1 MLSPCVPGRGGPLR
15 HIPGP
20 SRIRC
25 PYTARGPDKEGDCTV
40 AENKGNGQMGR
51 ALRRGVALGL
61 ALIGMWGVGMTVDF
75 SALGGAVAAWGA
87 ESGTAA
93 VLLERQL
100 GALPGSGREAFTGW
114 GRLLLG
120 QSALL
125 SAGEEAVASARES
138 RGEDLQYQDPEL
150 FDQDGED
157 QVEPD
162 LQPPAQDG
170 DIVEMTAGGK
180 EGSQYIR
187 QGELYLYNRTS
198 KALDASIFS
207 SGTVDVPLGEG
218 PQILIVHTHGSEAY
232 SQTDGDLYEESD
244 PYRTTDC
251 THNVVRVGE
260 EMATVFRAHGFQ
272 VIHDTT
278 LYDYPAYNGA
288 YERSLA
294 AVEDWLGQYPTIKVV
309 LDVHRDAL
317 VGSNNE
323 IYKLVTTEAG
333 QKVAQVMMVIG
344 SDENSGAHPRWKDN
358 LAFAVLL
365 QKSLLQ
371 GYTSLARPIVL
382 RSSSYNQQVSPGSI
396 LVEVGGH
403 GNTLTEAIDGARMW
417 ADNVA
422 RTLLTLKTG

>member
-1 MLSPCVPGRGGPLR
+1 M
-15 HIPGP
+15 
-20 SRIRC
+20 
-25 PYTARGPDKEGDCTV
+25 
-40 AENKGNGQMGR
+40 AENKGNGQVGR

-61 ALIGMWGVGMTVDF
+61 ALIGIWGVGMTVDL
-75 SALGGAVAAWGA
+75 SSLNEAVAAWGA
-87 ESGTAA
+87 EGGRA
-93 VLLERQL
+93 VALMERQL
-100 GALPGSGREAFTGW
+100 GALPGSGEETFTGW

-125 SAGEEAVASARES
+125 AAGEKAVASARES
-138 RGEDLQYQDPEL
+138 RGEDLAGQDPE
-150 FDQDGED
+150 FYDQDGED
-157 QVEPD
+157 QEEPD
-162 LQPPAQDG
+162 LQPPAQEG
-170 DIVEMTAGGK
+170 DIVEMTAQGK

-187 QGELYLYNRTS
+187 QDNIYLYNRTS
-198 KALDASIFS
+198 KALDPSVLSA
-207 SGTVDVPLGEG
+207 GAVDVPLGEG

-232 SQTDGDLYEESD
+232 SQTDGDVYEQSD

-260 EMATVFRAHGFQ
+260 EIATVFRAHGFQ

-294 AVEDWLGQYPTIKVV
+294 GVEEWLRQYPTIKVV

-333 QKVAQVMMVIG
+333 EKVAQVMMVIG
-344 SDENSGAHPRWKDN
+344 SDENSGAHPRWQDN

-365 QKSLLQ
+365 QKELVR

-403 GNTLTEAIDGARMW
+403 GNTLTEAINGARMW

-422 RTLLTLKTG
+422 RTLQNLKTGQG